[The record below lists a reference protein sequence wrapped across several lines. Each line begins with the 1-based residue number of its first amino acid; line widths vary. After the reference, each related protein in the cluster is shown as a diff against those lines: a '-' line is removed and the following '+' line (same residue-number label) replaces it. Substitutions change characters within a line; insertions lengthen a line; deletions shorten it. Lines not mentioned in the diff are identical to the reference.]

1 VSFTATAAQPLTWIK
16 VMRGRESQDLDDR
29 RVALRNQPATW
40 TKRFASRTIEF
51 REMRHYLAKAFAIR
65 RVRKLKRRICAAL
78 IAAAAGLV
86 IGSNMAACADPA
98 KTAEGLTHAAAVPVP
113 SFAPLVDKVMP
124 AVVSVAVLE
133 KGQTPDD
140 DQELQSQLEEF
151 LRRFFEQQ
159 GERGSRAIPRVR
171 RIALGS
177 GFIIDPAGYIV
188 TNDHVVANA
197 RKITVLFQDN
207 TEHQAKLIGRD
218 PLTDLALIKVD
229 ASEPLPS
236 VSWGDSDPT
245 RVGDWVLAVGNPFGL
260 GGTVSFGIV
269 SARGRDIHS
278 GPYGDFLQI
287 DASLN
292 RGNSGGPTFN
302 LAAEVIGIVTAIY
315 TPTGGS
321 VGVGFAIP
329 SSRAK
334 PVIERLRQ
342 SGKVVR
348 GWLGVEIQEVTPE
361 LAKAL
366 GLSNAAGALVAGVM
380 PSGPAAK
387 AGVKAGDVILR
398 FDGANIQSIRDLP
411 RVTAEVSPGHDSI
424 LELWRRGQPLSL
436 HVTMGQMP
444 EIGEIAVQKQQQ
456 APSTEKTTVLGLR
469 LAPLNTEL
477 RRQLNLPKTVKGVAV
492 TEIADDS
499 PFADLDLLPGDIIQ
513 AINHEPVVTP
523 RDVVERLRKM
533 PSGATALVL
542 VNRRGKNRYLA
553 FTPSPHRD
561 RG

>member
-1 VSFTATAAQPLTWIK
+1 
-16 VMRGRESQDLDDR
+16 MMR
-29 RVALRNQPATW
+29 RVCVAVIA
-40 TKRFASRTIEF
+40 
-51 REMRHYLAKAFAIR
+51 AFA
-65 RVRKLKRRICAAL
+65 
-78 IAAAAGLV
+78 GLA
-86 IGSNMAACADPA
+86 ITSSMAVCADQA
-98 KTAEGLTHAAAVPVP
+98 KTAEDLARAAVVPVP
-113 SFAPLVDKVMP
+113 SFAPLVDKVMA
-124 AVVSVAVLE
+124 AVVSVAVVE
-133 KGQTPDD
+133 KREAPED
-140 DQELQSQLEEF
+140 DQESRLEEF

-159 GERGSRAIPRVR
+159 GERGSPVVPNVR
-171 RIALGS
+171 RMMLGS

-197 RKITVLFQDN
+197 RKIIVLVQNDA
-207 TEHQAKLIGRD
+207 EYPAKLIGRD
-218 PLTDLALIKVD
+218 PLTDLALIKID

-236 VSWGDSDPT
+236 VQWGDSDPA

-260 GGTVSFGIV
+260 GGTVSFGII
-269 SARGRDIHS
+269 SARGRDIRS

-302 LAAEVIGIVTAIY
+302 LSGGVIGIVTAIY

-366 GLSNAAGALVAGVM
+366 GLSKAAGALVAGAM
-380 PSGPAAK
+380 PGGPAAK

-411 RVTAEVSPGHDSI
+411 RVTAEVSPGHDST
-424 LELWRRGQPLSL
+424 LELWRRGQALSL
-436 HVTMGQMP
+436 QVTMGQMP
-444 EIGEIAVQKQQQ
+444 EEMGEVAVQKEQQ
-456 APSTEKTTVLGLR
+456 APSIEKTTVLGLR

-513 AINHEPVVTP
+513 AINHEPVATP
-523 RDVVERLRKM
+523 RDVAERLRKM
-533 PSGATALVL
+533 PSGATALLL
-542 VNRRGKNRYLA
+542 VNRRGKSRYLA
-553 FTPSPHRD
+553 LTPSTQGN